1 MLENWR
7 KYRWLSVENTRK
19 ADTDIIL
26 NKNSDIIFKN
36 KKISNKF
43 NEYYKSM
50 VESLDL
56 HIWTDG
62 STNVSPSYTSD
73 DGIELVC

>member
-1 MLENWR
+1 MQ
-7 KYRWLSVENTRK
+7 NTRK
-19 ADTDIIL
+19 AARDIIL
-26 NKNSDIIFKN
+26 SENSDIIFKN

-43 NEYYKSM
+43 NKYYKSI

-56 HIWTDG
+56 HIWTEG

>member
-1 MLENWR
+1 MQ
-7 KYRWLSVENTRK
+7 NTRK
-19 ADTDIIL
+19 AATDIIL
-26 NKNSDIIFKN
+26 SENSDIIFKN

-43 NEYYKSM
+43 NKYYKSI

-56 HIWTDG
+56 HIWTEG
-62 STNVSPSYTSD
+62 SANVSPSYTSD

>member
-1 MLENWR
+1 MQ
-7 KYRWLSVENTRK
+7 NTRK
-19 ADTDIIL
+19 AATDIIL
-26 NKNSDIIFKN
+26 SENSDIIFKN

-43 NEYYKSM
+43 NKYYKSI

-56 HIWTDG
+56 HIWTEG
-62 STNVSPSYTSD
+62 STDVSPSYTSD

>member
-1 MLENWR
+1 MQ
-7 KYRWLSVENTRK
+7 NTRK
-19 ADTDIIL
+19 AATDIIL
-26 NKNSDIIFKN
+26 SENSDIIFKN

-43 NEYYKSM
+43 NKYYKAI

-56 HIWTDG
+56 HIWTEG
-62 STNVSPSYTSD
+62 STDVSPSYTSD

>member
-1 MLENWR
+1 M
-7 KYRWLSVENTRK
+7 SVENTSK

-26 NKNSDIIFKN
+26 SENSDIIFKN

-43 NEYYKSM
+43 NEYYKSI

-56 HIWTDG
+56 HIWTEG

>member
-1 MLENWR
+1 MQ
-7 KYRWLSVENTRK
+7 NTRK
-19 ADTDIIL
+19 AATDIIL
-26 NKNSDIIFKN
+26 SENSDIIFKN

-43 NEYYKSM
+43 NKYYKSI

-56 HIWTDG
+56 HIWTEG